1 MREKLILLSHCRRVG
16 WKSILKLLQYDSSLS
31 FLREASP
38 ALLQTI
44 LQLPS
49 SSTEIV
55 YKDLQTIPIQD
66 ILKKYSAQNIR
77 CITITDP
84 EYPALLKNIYDPPW
98 VLYTKGDH
106 RLLNNISVSI
116 VGTRTPTSY
125 GIKATKV
132 LCKPLVEEGWTVV
145 SGLAKGVDALAHKET
160 ILHGGK
166 TVAVL
171 GSGFYNIYP
180 KENCY
185 LASDIA
191 NNHLLLSEYN
201 PFIKPHRAHFPLRN
215 RIISG
220 LSFGTIVIQAKERS
234 GSFITA
240 DQALSQGRE
249 VFAVPGSIFE
259 ECSKGTNK
267 LIQLGA
273 KLVCNAK
280 DVTSEIHF
288 QVKNEQEV

>member
-98 VLYTKGDH
+98 VLYTKGDY
-106 RLLNNISVSI
+106 RLLNNKSVSI

-125 GIKATKV
+125 GIKATKA
-132 LCKPLVEEGWTVV
+132 LCKPLVEEGWTIV
-145 SGLAKGVDALAHKET
+145 SGLAKGVDALAHKEA

-273 KLVCNAK
+273 KLVCSAK

>member
-1 MREKLILLSHCRRVG
+1 MREKLILLSHCRRIG

-106 RLLNNISVSI
+106 RLLNNKSVSI

-132 LCKPLVEEGWTVV
+132 LCKPLVEEGWTIV
-145 SGLAKGVDALAHKET
+145 SGLAKGVDALAHKEA
-160 ILHGGK
+160 ILYGGK

-171 GSGFYNIYP
+171 GSGFYHIYP

-215 RIISG
+215 RIVSG

-273 KLVCNAK
+273 KLVCSAK

>member
-55 YKDLQTIPIQD
+55 YKDLQTIPIRD

-106 RLLNNISVSI
+106 RLLNNKSVSI

-132 LCKPLVEEGWTVV
+132 LCKPLVEEGWTIV
-145 SGLAKGVDALAHKET
+145 SGLAKGVDALAHKEA
-160 ILHGGK
+160 ILHGGR

-201 PFIKPHRAHFPLRN
+201 PFVKPHRAHFPLRN

-273 KLVCNAK
+273 KLVCSAK

>member
-55 YKDLQTIPIQD
+55 YKDLQTIPIRD

-106 RLLNNISVSI
+106 RLLNNKSVSI

-132 LCKPLVEEGWTVV
+132 LCKPLVEEGWTIV
-145 SGLAKGVDALAHKET
+145 SGLAKGVDALAHKEA
-160 ILHGGK
+160 ILHGGR

-201 PFIKPHRAHFPLRN
+201 PFVKPHRAHFPLRN

-273 KLVCNAK
+273 KLVCSAK
-280 DVTSEIHF
+280 DVTSEILF